1 MSINLTKQ
9 RANTGRIVYEWHVK
23 EYEKYDRD
31 RRWYWI
37 VGLVGVILLAYS
49 MLSANYLFAL
59 IVVLAGIILFM
70 QDMQEPFE
78 VNFAIAEAGIIIGNR
93 FYPYSEIKN
102 FYIVYNPPEIKSL
115 YFITSS
121 ILKHRLQVPLL
132 DVDPMPIRELLNKFV
147 EEDVDKEEEPLTD
160 RFSRLFKL
168 H

>member
-1 MSINLTKQ
+1 M
-9 RANTGRIVYEWHVK
+9 
-23 EYEKYDRD
+23 
-31 RRWYWI
+31 
-37 VGLVGVILLAYS
+37 
-49 MLSANYLFAL
+49 
-59 IVVLAGIILFM
+59 
-70 QDMQEPFE
+70 
-78 VNFAIAEAGIIIGNR
+78 
-93 FYPYSEIKN
+93 
-102 FYIVYNPPEIKSL
+102 